1 MKFEY
6 KGNIYPVEIIKKI
19 QNKNTYIRVKKDLT
33 LYITTNVISSD
44 KSIEKLIKENRKAIE
59 KMYEKQLTKKENNT
73 GFYYLGKRYDI
84 VYTNGKEI
92 TFGEIK
98 VFVGKDINIDNWYK
112 KEAKKIFKEHLDNC
126 YNNFTNKIPYP
137 SLRIRKMTSRWG
149 VCNYKDIVVTLN
161 LELIKRDLDC
171 LDYVIYHELSHLIH
185 HDHSDKF
192 WLLVEENYPN
202 YKIVRRKMKN
212 Y

>member
-6 KGNIYPVEIIKKI
+6 NGDSYPVEIIKKV
-19 QNKNTYIRVKKDLT
+19 QNKNTYIRVKSDLT
-33 LYITTNVISSD
+33 LYVTTNVLSSN

-92 TFGEIK
+92 TFGKTK
-98 VFVGKDINIDNWYK
+98 VFIGKDINIDNWYK

-126 YNNFTNKIPYP
+126 YNNFTKKIPYP

-192 WLLVEENYPN
+192 WSLVEENYPN

>member
-6 KGNIYPVEIIKKI
+6 NGDSYPVEIIKKV
-19 QNKNTYIRVKKDLT
+19 QNKNTYIRVKSDLT
-33 LYITTNVISSD
+33 LYVTTNVLSST
-44 KSIEKLIKENRKAIE
+44 KSIEKIINENRKAIE

-92 TFGEIK
+92 TFGKTK

-185 HDHSDKF
+185 HNHSDKF
-192 WLLVEENYPN
+192 WSLVEENYPN

>member
-44 KSIEKLIKENRKAIE
+44 KSIEKLIKENRSAIE

-92 TFGEIK
+92 TFGKTK
-98 VFVGKDINIDNWYK
+98 VFIGKDINIDNWYK

-126 YNNFTNKIPYP
+126 YNNFTKKIPYP

>member
-6 KGNIYPVEIIKKI
+6 NGDSYPVEIIKKV
-19 QNKNTYIRVKKDLT
+19 QNKNTYIRVKPDLT
-33 LYITTNVISSD
+33 LYVTTNVLSST

-73 GFYYLGKRYDI
+73 GFYYLGKRYNI

-92 TFGEIK
+92 TFGK
-98 VFVGKDINIDNWYK
+98 TKAFVGKDIDIDNWYK
-112 KEAKKIFKEHLDNC
+112 KEAKRIFKQHLDIC
-126 YNNFTNKIPYP
+126 YKSFTKKIPYP

-161 LELIKRDLDC
+161 LELIKRDLEC

-185 HDHSDKF
+185 HNHSDKF

>member
-6 KGNIYPVEIIKKI
+6 NGNIYPVEIIKKV

-33 LYITTNVISSD
+33 LYITTNILATN
-44 KSIEKLIKENRKAIE
+44 KSLEKLINENRKAIE
-59 KMYEKQLTKKENNT
+59 KMYEKQLIKHENNE

-84 VYTNGKEI
+84 IYTNGKEI
-92 TFGEIK
+92 TLGETKAFI
-98 VFVGKDINIDNWYK
+98 GKDIDIDNWYK
-112 KEAKKIFKEHLDNC
+112 KEAKKLFKERLDIC
-126 YNNFTNKIPYP
+126 YKSFTKKIPYP
-137 SLRIRKMTSRWG
+137 LLRIRKMTSRWG

-161 LELIKRDLDC
+161 LELIKRDLEC

-185 HDHSDKF
+185 HDHSEKF
-192 WLLVEENYPN
+192 WLLVEENFKD
-202 YKIVRRKMKN
+202 YKIVRRKLKN

>member
-1 MKFEY
+1 MEFRLGE
-6 KGNIYPVEIIKKI
+6 NSYPVAIVKKV
-19 QNKNTYIRVKKDLT
+19 QNKNTYIRVKPDLT
-33 LYITTNVISSD
+33 LYITANILATN
-44 KSIEKLIKENRKAIE
+44 KSIEKLINENRKAIE

-92 TFGEIK
+92 TFGKTK

-126 YNNFTNKIPYP
+126 YNNFTKKIPYP

>member
-1 MKFEY
+1 MEFRLGE
-6 KGNIYPVEIIKKI
+6 NSYPVAIVKKV
-19 QNKNTYIRVKKDLT
+19 QNKNTYIRVKPDLT
-33 LYITTNVISSD
+33 LYITANILATN
-44 KSIEKLIKENRKAIE
+44 KSIEKLINENRKAIE

-92 TFGEIK
+92 TFGENK

-126 YNNFTNKIPYP
+126 YNNFTKKIPYP

-161 LELIKRDLDC
+161 LELIKRNLEC